1 MKIKD
6 MKKVKII
13 NYTDFSRWGITE
25 NELRE
30 YINNLTLNDIQIDE
44 YNTFKFTKYNE
55 YVEVFIYYNG
65 FGDLICNIVDI
76 YRMAVNNTADSTV
89 QVINRFEWNP
99 PLYFLIV
106 MNGITINTP
115 LTGIPIIVAMITDI
129 NNGDISNT
137 KLFNAY

>member
-1 MKIKD
+1 MI
-6 MKKVKII
+6 VCII
-13 NYTDFSRWGITE
+13 TIFLYVVFS
-25 NELRE
+25 LK
-30 YINNLTLNDIQIDE
+30 LMSL
-44 YNTFKFTKYNE
+44 FF
-55 YVEVFIYYNG
+55 
-65 FGDLICNIVDI
+65 DLIGEKIHSSMDEIIRIVYAVHPVCNIVDI
-76 YRMAVNNTADSTV
+76 YSMAVNNTADSTE

>member
-30 YINNLTLNDIQIDE
+30 YINNLTLNDIKIDE
-44 YNTFKFTKYNE
+44 YNTFRFTKYNE

-76 YRMAVNNTADSTV
+76 Y
-89 QVINRFEWNP
+89 
-99 PLYFLIV
+99 
-106 MNGITINTP
+106 
-115 LTGIPIIVAMITDI
+115 
-129 NNGDISNT
+129 
-137 KLFNAY
+137 